1 MPSLIVEVIRYSLLP
16 ATGSPDSRLFSEM
29 PRLTSLD
36 WKTSSTAFARSSV
49 LALMS
54 TASPLHSIEAFV
66 PLKS

>member
-1 MPSLIVEVIRYSLLP
+1 MRYSLPP

-29 PRLTSLD
+29 PRLMSFD
-36 WKTSSTAFARSSV
+36 WNTSSTAFARSSV

-54 TASPLHSIEAFV
+54 RLSPLHSTDAPA